1 MLMKMTT
8 FITNSPFY
16 RLSFQSV
23 QFSPKYFYMQQEK
36 DKEDPQRDKVL
47 GDMVGKY
54 LRQNSVERIVEGQ

>member
-47 GDMVGKY
+47 GGMVGKY
-54 LRQNSVERIVEGQ
+54 LRQNSVKRIVEGK